1 MENTSEVLEVA
12 RKLGAGKITCKVQK
26 YLLDEVIG
34 NEVREFNQPHFFS
47 LFSETIKC
55 SKSFGGSQCRSHNR
69 FPKPKT
75 RP

>member
-34 NEVREFNQPHFFS
+34 DEVREFNHLISIVF
-47 LFSETIKC
+47 LV
-55 SKSFGGSQCRSHNR
+55 
-69 FPKPKT
+69 KP
-75 RP
+75 